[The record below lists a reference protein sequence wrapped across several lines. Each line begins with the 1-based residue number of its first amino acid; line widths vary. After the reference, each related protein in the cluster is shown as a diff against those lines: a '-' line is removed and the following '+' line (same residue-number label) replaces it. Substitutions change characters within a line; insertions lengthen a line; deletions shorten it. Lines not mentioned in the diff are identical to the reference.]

1 MMDNGFEAE
10 LPPPLQL
17 ALAYAPRAARE
28 PTLALF
34 LLDTRLAGFV
44 RRGGEPLMAQMRLAW
59 WRDTLRGTPA
69 DWPRGDPLLEM
80 LRAWRT
86 PAPLVAL
93 VDGWEQ
99 LLAGELDREAIT
111 AFAGGREKG
120 WAALAGE
127 IGAEGAAV
135 EPAARAWALGDLAG
149 NLSDPAERAL
159 VVQATRP
166 DRYVPP
172 SGRALRPLAIL
183 GGLGRRALAKG
194 GVPLLDGR
202 GAALAALRLGMFGR

>member
-1 MMDNGFEAE
+1 MMDNHFEAE
-10 LPPPLQL
+10 LPPPLRL
-17 ALAYAPRAARE
+17 ALAYAPRAARA

-69 DWPRGDPLLEM
+69 DRPRGDPLLDM

-99 LLAGELDREAIT
+99 LLAEEFDREAIT
-111 AFAGGREKG
+111 AFAGGRAKAC
-120 WAALAGE
+120 AALAQELGE
-127 IGAEGAAV
+127 RESAV
-135 EPAARAWALGDLAG
+135 EPAAWAWALGDLAG
-149 NLSDPAERAL
+149 NLSDSAERARVL
-159 VVQATRP
+159 EVARQ
-166 DRYVPP
+166 DRYVSP
-172 SGRALRPLAIL
+172 SARALRPLAIL

-202 GAALAALRLGMFGR
+202 GAALAALRLGMLGR